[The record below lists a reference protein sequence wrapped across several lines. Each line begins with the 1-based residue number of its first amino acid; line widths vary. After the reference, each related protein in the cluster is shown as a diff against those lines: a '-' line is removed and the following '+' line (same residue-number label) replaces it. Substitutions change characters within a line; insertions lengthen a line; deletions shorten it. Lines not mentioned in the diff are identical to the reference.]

1 MARTRSRSKSK
12 PARRAAQSKHEPTRP
27 PEGSSGTRRPPQSRW
42 AAQAARRRRIA
53 RFVVIGVVVVLA
65 AVAIGAYATRY
76 RDPAAP
82 AAPLPGYHITYE
94 VADLQS
100 NTPPSRR
107 ELNVRRPFSLRDE
120 TFDQD
125 GKRESATISTAD
137 HVYLQQN
144 DKLLDAGQSAPS
156 LSNGDFQFSVALP
169 ILRDHGLAER
179 RGTET
184 IAGRACTVYRIS
196 GALGQDYK
204 KPTDADH
211 ADVCVDR
218 DGLVLKELWTIGG
231 KDVRR
236 TTATAVDTTIPDS
249 AVFSIGDQQPEK
261 LPAAAISQLAASIP
275 LDKPPVDGS
284 AYWQADH
291 PPWGFKHTARV
302 RTTNI
307 QSNGQSPTPIPGAV
321 VDVFTKG
328 SAAIVMSQLADS
340 AAPPDGAAT
349 KKVYVSGLGDGGV
362 SSVTAAGPQ
371 LVFKTDGTAIELKGN
386 VDMKH
391 LIAFAHHIKKHGG

>member
-1 MARTRSRSKSK
+1 MARTRWRSRAK
-12 PARRAAQSKHEPTRP
+12 PASRRP
-27 PEGSSGTRRPPQSRW
+27 PDPAARKAPPQSRW
-42 AAQAARRRRIA
+42 AAQAARRRRIV
-53 RFVVIGVVVVLA
+53 RLVVAGVVV
-65 AVAIGAYATRY
+65 AVVAIAIGAYATRY

-82 AAPLPGYHITYE
+82 AAPVAGYHITYE

-107 ELNVRRPFSLRDE
+107 ELTVRRPFSLRDE
-120 TFDQD
+120 TFNQD
-125 GKRESATISTAD
+125 GKRESATIKTPD

-156 LSNGDFQFSVALP
+156 LSNGDFQFGVALP

-211 ADVCVDR
+211 ADVCIDR
-218 DGLVLKELWTIGG
+218 DRLVLKELWTIGG

-236 TTATAVDTTIPDS
+236 TTATAVDTTVPGLP
-249 AVFSIGDQQPEK
+249 VFSIGDQQPEK
-261 LPAAAISQLAASIP
+261 LPAAAISQLTTSLP
-275 LDKPPVDGS
+275 LDKPPIEGG
-284 AYWQADH
+284 AYWLAGH

-302 RTTNI
+302 RTN
-307 QSNGQSPTPIPGAV
+307 
-321 VDVFTKG
+321 
-328 SAAIVMSQLADS
+328 
-340 AAPPDGAAT
+340 
-349 KKVYVSGLGDGGV
+349 
-362 SSVTAAGPQ
+362 
-371 LVFKTDGTAIELKGN
+371 
-386 VDMKH
+386 
-391 LIAFAHHIKKHGG
+391 